1 MPSSPSSPATERE
14 RLGLHADCAA
24 CFGLCCVAL
33 AFTRSADFPIDKD
46 AGDPCRNLRPDHRC
60 GIHPELRERGFV
72 GCTVYDCF
80 GAGQKISRVTFAG
93 QDWREHPE
101 VRSSMFALLPV
112 LRHVHELLWYLTE
125 AVALSTGRAGPA
137 GQADHDP
144 SLTSEL
150 RAAVARV
157 EHLSL
162 GSPQDLL
169 AQDLDAL
176 RGGVNPLLLRASEGA
191 RARSPHQ
198 PRGRRADH
206 RGADLVGRRL
216 ARADLRGASLRGTL
230 LVGADLRGA
239 DLRSADLVGAD
250 LRGADLSGAN
260 LTDALFLTQA
270 QVNAARGDTTTRL
283 PDGLVHP
290 GHWTAAPTDAA
301 PAPGPHGRRPRGD
314 HPRRAARPRR

>member
-1 MPSSPSSPATERE
+1 MSSSPSLDTERE
-14 RLGLHADCAA
+14 RLGLHADCAS

-33 AFTRSADFPIDKD
+33 AFTRSSDFPIDKD
-46 AGDPCRNLRPDHRC
+46 AGEPCRNLRPDHRC
-60 GIHPELRERGFV
+60 GVHPELRERGFV

-80 GAGQKISRVTFAG
+80 GAGQKISRVAFAG

-125 AVALSTGRAGPA
+125 AVALVAGRDGADAGESSPDPA
-137 GQADHDP
+137 LTAD
-144 SLTSEL
+144 L
-150 RAAVARV
+150 RAAVDRV
-157 EHLSL
+157 ERLSL
-162 GSPQDLL
+162 GTPRDLL

-176 RGGVNPLLLRASEGA
+176 RSGVNPLLLRASEGA
-191 RARSPHQ
+191 RARSRHQ

-206 RGADLVGRRL
+206 RGADLVGKRL
-216 ARADLRGASLRGTL
+216 ARADLRGASLRGAL

-250 LRGADLSGAN
+250 LRGTDLRGAD

-270 QVNAARGDTTTRL
+270 QVDAARGDTTTRL
-283 PDGLVHP
+283 PDGLEHP
-290 GHWTAAPTDAA
+290 GHWTVATAD
-301 PAPGPHGRRPRGD
+301 PASEPRPRPRGD
-314 HPRRAARPRR
+314 HPRRATRPRR

>member
-1 MPSSPSSPATERE
+1 MPSSSPSLDTERE
-14 RLGLHADCAA
+14 RLGLHADCAS

-46 AGDPCRNLRPDHRC
+46 AGEPCRNLRPDHRC
-60 GIHPELRERGFV
+60 GVHPELRERGFV

-80 GAGQKISRVTFAG
+80 GAGQKISQGTFAG

-125 AVALSTGRAGPA
+125 AVALAVGHDRDSSPDPVLT
-137 GQADHDP
+137 AD
-144 SLTSEL
+144 L
-150 RAAVARV
+150 RAAQARV
-157 EHLSL
+157 ERLSL
-162 GSPQDLL
+162 GTPQDLL

-176 RGGVNPLLLRASEGA
+176 RGGLNPLLLRASESA

-206 RGADLVGRRL
+206 RGADLVGKRL
-216 ARADLRGASLRGTL
+216 ARADLRGASLRGAL
-230 LVGADLRGA
+230 LVGTDLRDA

-250 LRGADLSGAN
+250 LRGTDLRGAD

-283 PDGLVHP
+283 PDGLEPP
-290 GHWTAAPTDAA
+290 GHWTAGPAGAA
-301 PAPGPHGRRPRGD
+301 PEP
-314 HPRRAARPRR
+314 RPRRTTGRPRRDRPS

>member
-1 MPSSPSSPATERE
+1 MSSSPSLDTERE
-14 RLGLHADCAA
+14 RLGLHADCVS

-46 AGDPCRNLRPDHRC
+46 AGEPCRNLRPDHRC
-60 GIHPELRERGFV
+60 GVHPELRERGFV

-125 AVALSTGRAGPA
+125 AVALAAGRDGAGAGESSPDPA
-137 GQADHDP
+137 LTAD
-144 SLTSEL
+144 L
-150 RAAVARV
+150 RAAVDRV
-157 EHLSL
+157 ERLSF
-162 GSPQDLL
+162 GTPQDLL

-176 RGGVNPLLLRASEGA
+176 RSGLNPLLLRASEVA
-191 RARSPHQ
+191 RARSRHQ

-206 RGADLVGRRL
+206 RGADLVGKRL
-216 ARADLRGASLRGTL
+216 ARADLRGASLRGAL

-250 LRGADLSGAN
+250 LRGADLRGAD

-283 PDGLVHP
+283 PDGLERP
-290 GHWTAAPTDAA
+290 GHWTAAPAA
-301 PAPGPHGRRPRGD
+301 PAAPAAEPRPRPRGD

>member
-1 MPSSPSSPATERE
+1 MPSSSPSPATDRE
-14 RLGLHADCAA
+14 RLGLHADCAN

-60 GIHPELRERGFV
+60 GIHPVLRESGFV

-101 VRSSMFALLPV
+101 VRTSMFALLPV

-125 AVALSTGRAGPA
+125 AVALTDG
-137 GQADHDP
+137 HDSP
-144 SLTSEL
+144 DGHVLTSDL
-150 RAAVARV
+150 HAAVDRV
-157 EHLSL
+157 ERLSL
-162 GSPQDLL
+162 GAPQDLL
-169 AQDLDAL
+169 ALDLDVL
-176 RGGVNPLLLRASEGA
+176 RGSVNPLLLRASEDA

-216 ARADLRGASLRGTL
+216 ARADLRGAGLRGAL

-239 DLRSADLVGAD
+239 DLRSADLIGAD
-250 LRGADLSGAN
+250 LRGADLRGAD
-260 LTDALFLTQA
+260 LTDALFCTQA

-283 PDGLVHP
+283 PAGLERP
-290 GHWTAAPTDAA
+290 GHWAAVPTDAA
-301 PAPGPHGRRPRGD
+301 PAPHPRPRGD
-314 HPRRAARPRR
+314 RPRRAARPRR